1 MRHFAIILAAT
12 TMLSGGQALAQSG
25 GSPASG
31 DAATRPPVATGAPHG
46 ADQSPAFEGQT
57 RAPQPATDVAVRTEI
72 VADDLP
78 KLWSME
84 FLADGR
90 MLVAA
95 KDGAMHIVGTDGTV
109 GEALAGV
116 PDVDAR
122 GQGGLLDIALA
133 PDFADSRTIFFS
145 FSEPRDG
152 GVNGTSVAAAELRT
166 DDAGSGTLE
175 NVRVIF
181 RQTPGYAGTKHF
193 GSRLAFAPNGD
204 LFVTVGER
212 SDTPIRDQAQD
223 VTSGLG
229 KIFRIRP
236 DGSPAD
242 GSPFVDAADALPE
255 IWSYGHRN
263 LQSAVVDDAGQLWTV
278 EHGPKG
284 GDELNRPEQGLN
296 YGWPVITYGIDY
308 SGAPIG
314 EGITA
319 QDGMEQPV
327 YYWDPV
333 IGPSGMAFY
342 QGDLF
347 PAWQGSLF
355 VGALRDKHL
364 VRLTLDGERVTGED
378 RLLVDLGERIRE
390 VEVGPDGSI
399 YVATD
404 SEQGK
409 ILKLVPKGD

>member
-1 MRHFAIILAAT
+1 
-12 TMLSGGQALAQSG
+12 MLSGGHALAQ
-25 GSPASG
+25 SG

-57 RAPQPATDVAVRTEI
+57 RAPQPATDVAVSTEI

-84 FLADGR
+84 FLTDGR

-133 PDFADSRTIFFS
+133 PDFADSRMIFFS

-181 RQTPGYAGTKHF
+181 QQTPGYAGTKHF

-236 DGSPAD
+236 DGTPAD
-242 GSPFVDAADALPE
+242 DSPFVDAADALPE

-333 IGPSGMAFY
+333 IGPSGMAQY
-342 QGDLF
+342 QGDEF
-347 PAWQGSLF
+347 PEWQG
-355 VGALRDKHL
+355 ALLIGGL
-364 VRLTLDGERVTGED
+364 VSQG
-378 RLLVDLGERIRE
+378 LVAL
-390 VEVGPDGSI
+390 
-399 YVATD
+399 
-404 SEQGK
+404 Q
-409 ILKLVPKGD
+409 